1 MPQSS
6 HLPDSP
12 QRTDYNAAFLQALE
26 QLNTAQRE
34 AVDQIDGPVMVLAG
48 PGTGKTHLLG
58 ARIGNILLETDARS
72 NNILCLTYTD
82 AGVRAMRER
91 LLEMIGPEAHR
102 VNIYTFHGF
111 CSLVIQDNLEYFG
124 RPRLEPLADLERIR
138 LIRKML
144 DELDVHHPL
153 RLGKGDGY
161 FYESHLYWLF
171 NTMKNEHWTVESNKS
186 AIQDYL
192 NSLEGHP
199 DFTYQKNGKGYKKG
213 EPKAGQIDQEKRRM
227 KVLTAATELFPD
239 YQRRINE
246 IGRYD
251 FSDMIQWV
259 LAAFAKYPMLLR
271 SYQERFQYLLV
282 DEFQDTNGAQ
292 NELVRQLADFW
303 DNPNIFIV
311 GDDDQAIYEFQGARL
326 RTMLDFHERYTRPTI
341 VTLTENYRSS
351 QEILDAAGTLIA
363 ANELRIGHQL
373 KGVNINKELVA
384 ANKDYAQ
391 KTGGL
396 ALLEYPDRDQEN
408 AAVIQQIENWKA
420 AGISYGEMA
429 VIYASHAQ
437 ADALQLLLEASG
449 IPYRS
454 KRPTNVLDEMA
465 VRQLRQLLTYFQR
478 ELAQPLSGEHQLYQL
493 LHYSCFD
500 LEPLDLAKISLKKA
514 SESSSDIP
522 SWREYLNAIPP
533 EDAAALKKPIS
544 LLEVGAWLEE
554 CLLAANNLPLP
565 RFVEKVLNESSM
577 LAELSRKP
585 DRSRQLAVMSS
596 FLDFIRAE
604 LIRRPRMNL
613 ADFLVTLDNMDD
625 NRISLPLRYQ
635 LLSEDSVTLVTAHS
649 AKGLEFECVW
659 MLDCNDKQWNG
670 KKNTGGLHTFKLP
683 PTLTLQAEASVLE
696 ARRRLFFVGMTRARS
711 DLKISYAQLD
721 EKGKPQT
728 PAVFISEL
736 ATQPKLK
743 IVPVAVDLDVLTAQM
758 PLRLGAVDPADFK
771 PAFEREAIADL
782 LKNYRLSVS
791 GFNRYLKCP
800 LSFFYETVL
809 RVPTAEREQAVFGEA
824 LHEALQDYY
833 LRMLADPGRVFPGA
847 SELLFYFEQA
857 MERRRSRFTQKQYND
872 RLTQGKRELAAY
884 FKKYRQDWTTQAR
897 VEQRIRDAEVNG
909 VPLSGVIDRIDL
921 LDDSRVAIW
930 DYKSG
935 SHSKD
940 RLRGPTK
947 AKPHG
952 GSYWRQL
959 VFYKLLYE
967 NRPGMPRRVA
977 RSGISFLVMDAQG
990 EQPLHEVE
998 IGKDDL
1004 TLVTEMISTVWEGIQ
1019 AQNFQPCG
1027 EPDCQWCQFEQDK
1040 LRSVPPTAEAI
1051 EALDD
1056 EVV

>member
-1 MPQSS
+1 MPDA
-6 HLPDSP
+6 PN
-12 QRTDYNAAFLQALE
+12 RTDYNAAFQKALDI
-26 QLNTAQRE
+26 LNPAQRV

-48 PGTGKTHLLG
+48 PGTGKTHLLS
-58 ARIGNILLETDARS
+58 ARIGNILLNTDARS

-124 RPRLEPLADLERIR
+124 RPRLEPLAELERVR

-161 FYESHLYWLF
+161 FYERHLYWLF
-171 NTMKNEHWTVESNKS
+171 NTMKNEHWSVESTKT
-186 AIQDYL
+186 AITTYL
-192 NSLEGHP
+192 DSLELDP
-199 DFTYQKNGKGYKKG
+199 EFIYQRNGKGYKKG
-213 EPKAGQIDQEKRRM
+213 EPKTGQIDQVKRRM
-227 KVLTAATELFPD
+227 DTLRAATELFPE
-239 YQRRINE
+239 YQRRLNE

-259 LAAFAKYPMLLR
+259 LSAFEKYPMLLR

-303 DNPNIFIV
+303 DSPNIFIV

-326 RTMLDFHERYTRPTI
+326 RTMLDFHERYADPVM

-351 QEILDAAGTLIA
+351 QEILNAAGTLIQ
-363 ANELRIGHQL
+363 ANDLRIGRQL
-373 KGVNINKELVA
+373 ENIEIDKQLSA
-384 ANKDYAQ
+384 ANQAYAKQ
-391 KTGGL
+391 SGGIQ
-396 ALLEYPDRDQEN
+396 LLEYPDRDQEN
-408 AAVIQQIENWKA
+408 AAVLQQIKDWHA
-420 AGISYGEMA
+420 AGVPYAEMA
-429 VIYASHAQ
+429 IIYAAHAQ
-437 ADALQLLLEASG
+437 ADSLQLLLEASG

-454 KRPTNVLDEMA
+454 KRPTNVLDEVA
-465 VRQLRQLLTYFQR
+465 VRQLRNLLTYFQK

-493 LHYSCFD
+493 LHYRCFG
-500 LEPLDLAKISLKKA
+500 LKPLDLAKVSLRKA
-514 SESSSDIP
+514 GEKGKDVP

-533 EDAAALKKPIS
+533 EDAADLTDPES
-544 LLEVGAWLEE
+544 LLRTGAWLEE

-565 RFVEKVLNESSM
+565 RFVEKVLNGSGL
-577 LAELSRKP
+577 LAELSRRP
-585 DRSRQLAVMSS
+585 DRSRQLAVVGS

-604 LIRRPRMNL
+604 LIRRPRL
-613 ADFLVTLDNMDD
+613 DLTDFLVTLDNMDD

-635 LLSEDSVTLVTAHS
+635 LLSEQSVTLVTAHS

-670 KKNTGGLHTFKLP
+670 KKNTGGLSTFKLP
-683 PTLTLQAEASVLE
+683 PTLTLQAEASLLE
-696 ARRRLFFVGMTRARS
+696 ARRRLFFVGMTRARRE
-711 DLKISYAQLD
+711 LKISYAALD
-721 EKGKPQT
+721 EKRKPQT
-728 PAVFISEL
+728 PALFVSEL
-736 ATQPKLK
+736 DAQTSLE
-743 IVPVAVDLDVLTAQM
+743 VTDASVGLEDLTRLM
-758 PLRLGAVDPADFK
+758 PLRLGAVDPAIFK
-771 PAFEREAIADL
+771 PAFEREAITDL
-782 LKNYRLSVS
+782 LKDYRLSVS

-809 RVPTAEREQAVFGEA
+809 RVPTTEREQAVFGEA

-833 LRMLADPGRVFPGA
+833 LRMLADPGRVFPGV

-857 MERRRSRFTQKQYND
+857 MERRRSRFSSKQYGD

-884 FKKYRQDWTTQAR
+884 YEKYRQDWTTQAR
-897 VEQRIRDAEVNG
+897 VEQRIRDAEVKG
-909 VPLSGVIDRIDL
+909 VPLGGVIDRIDL

-935 SHSKD
+935 SHAKD
-940 RLRGPTK
+940 RLRPPTK

-967 NRPGMPRRVA
+967 NRPGLPRRVA
-977 RSGISFLVMDAQG
+977 RSGISFLVMNAKG
-990 EQPLHEVE
+990 EQPLHEIE
-998 IGKDDL
+998 ISKEDL
-1004 TLVTEMISTVWEGIQ
+1004 DTVTEMITTVWENIQ
-1019 AQNFQPCG
+1019 QQNFRGCG
-1027 EPDCQWCQFEQDK
+1027 ETDCEWCRFEQEN
-1040 LRSVPPTAEAI
+1040 LREVPETDEEI
-1051 EALDD
+1051 EELDD
-1056 EVV
+1056 F